1 MDALELLRSDHDTV
15 RGLFDQFKSA
25 HEAEDTE
32 QMAQLKEQIFTEL
45 RVHTSIEEE
54 IFYPE
59 AEEVGEEAEELVGE
73 GVEEHHV
80 VKVLMGEIDQL
91 DPSEDTWT
99 SKMTVLIENVEH
111 HAQEEEEELFPQLR
125 ETFGDEKLA
134 EMGERLQQAKERHL
148 ADVAGGG
155 GGEGADSMSKQELY
169 ERAKE
174 QGVEGRSQMSK
185 EELAEAV
192 EED

>member
-1 MDALELLRSDHDTV
+1 MDALELLRRDHDTV

-25 HEAEDTE
+25 QDAEDTG
-32 QMAQLKEQIFTEL
+32 QMAQLKERIFTEL
-45 RVHTSIEEE
+45 RVHTAIEEE
-54 IFYPE
+54 VFYPQ

-91 DPSEDTWT
+91 DPSEDTWS

-125 ETFGDEKLA
+125 ETFGDDKLA
-134 EMGERLQQAKERHL
+134 ELGELLQQGRERHL
-148 ADVAGGG
+148 AAEGGD
-155 GGEGADSMSKQELY
+155 AAS
-169 ERAKE
+169 
-174 QGVEGRSQMSK
+174 
-185 EELAEAV
+185 
-192 EED
+192 